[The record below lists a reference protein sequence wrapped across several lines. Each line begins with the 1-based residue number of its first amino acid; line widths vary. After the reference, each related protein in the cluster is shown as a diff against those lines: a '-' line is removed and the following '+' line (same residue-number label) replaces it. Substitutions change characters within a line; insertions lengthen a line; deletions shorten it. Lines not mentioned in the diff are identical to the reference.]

1 MNPDSS
7 RSSRAPSVLVGLLKA
22 GVTDSQGG
30 LEAVAQIELLT
41 EQEVNGLILASAL
54 AGVADPD
61 LALTTLARMLCSTSE
76 QKLNRL
82 IKTITADP
90 IVLGRL
96 LNILGVS
103 TGLADFLVRH
113 PDIDMIAD
121 SQALA
126 EPPQGIKDR
135 LLLCVGAN
143 PRDEIPIAESAEEPV
158 LDRLRIAYFQ
168 ELMAIAVRDLTG
180 IYPMEV
186 IAGWLSDLADAT
198 LSAGLAIG
206 RVGVNEPRTPIAVI
220 AMGKTGGRE
229 LNYISDVDVIF
240 ATDDSDSINDATQIA
255 RGLMRACGAITA
267 EGSIWEVDAALRPEG
282 KQGALVRTVESH
294 IGYYERW
301 ASTWEFQALLKARFV
316 AGDSMVGE
324 RYIHGVQPFI
334 WAAADR
340 DGFVNDVQAMR
351 RRVEEHVDASL
362 ADREIKLGP
371 GGLRD
376 IEFSVQLLQLVHGR
390 SDVLIRSSNTID
402 ALRALAMWGY
412 VGRDEASKLEQSYRF
427 LRTLEH
433 RIQLRHLRRTHT
445 MPTDPDELRVIARS
459 MGLTSDPATT
469 LLEQWGRNRTE
480 VRRIHE
486 KLFYRPL
493 LNAVAGLD
501 ASNARLSSAAAV
513 DRLRALGF
521 LDPVGAMRN
530 IEALSSGVSRRAN
543 IQRTLLPVML
553 SWFAQA
559 PFPDTGLSAFRAV
572 SDQVG
577 ASHWYL
583 RLLRDD
589 SLVAQRL
596 AILLASS
603 KYVTDLVRKAPESI
617 SMLAHNEDLV
627 VPVLGSEIESILK
640 RHENPER
647 AVASLRAIRRRELF
661 RVSSADALRL
671 TDISTVGR
679 SLTEVAE
686 VTIGGALVSVERVDS
701 VDSVDLDSGSGVD
714 SQVRVAVIGMGRFG
728 GNELGFGSDADLMF
742 VFEPVAGADPEV
754 AAKTAFAQVNQM
766 RNLLSAPADE
776 PPMEIDADLRP
787 EGKNGPLVRS
797 LDSFAAYYEKW
808 SSPWEAQALLR
819 ARTVAGDLDLGSR
832 FEQLIAAVRYPQ
844 GGLNPSALLEMRKLK
859 ARMET
864 ERLPRG
870 IDPNRHI
877 KLGRGGLSDVEW
889 TIQLLQLNHGYE
901 FLELQT
907 TQTLQA
913 LTAAEQANLLTKQ
926 DALTLSE
933 AWVLASEV
941 RNAIVLVKGKSSDVL
956 PIDMADLAAVAF
968 LMGYPRSRVGQLEQD
983 YLRATRRA
991 REVTE
996 RIFYGRE

>member
-1 MNPDSS
+1 VTTEPWRGPS
-7 RSSRAPSVLVGLLKA
+7 RVPSVRVGLIKA
-22 GVTDSQGG
+22 GVTDS
-30 LEAVAQIELLT
+30 EAASKAVAEIESVTQLGIT
-41 EQEVNGLILASAL
+41 GLQLSCAL

-61 LALTTLARMLCSTSE
+61 LALVSLARMVTGAPTPNLV
-76 QKLNRL
+76 RL
-82 IKTITADP
+82 TKTVTADP

-96 LNILGVS
+96 LTILGVS
-103 TGLADFLVRH
+103 TRLADFLVRH
-113 PDIDMIAD
+113 PNIEMIAD

-126 EPPQGIKDR
+126 EPPLGIKDR
-135 LLLCVGAN
+135 LLVCVGADL
-143 PRDEIPIAESAEEPV
+143 RERIPIAESAEETV
-158 LDRLRIAYFQ
+158 LDALRVAYFQ
-168 ELMAIAVRDLTG
+168 ELIAIAVRDLTG

-198 LSAGLAIG
+198 LNAGLAIG
-206 RVGVNEPRTPIAVI
+206 RVGVTNPRTPIAVI

-240 ATDDSDSINDATQIA
+240 ATDDADSIIDATQIA
-255 RGLMRACGAITA
+255 RGLMRACGASTA

-294 IGYYERW
+294 VGYYERW

-316 AGDSMVGE
+316 AGDTGVGE
-324 RYIHGVQPFI
+324 GYIHGVQPFI

-351 RRVEEHVDASL
+351 RRVEEHVDAAV

-412 VGRDEASKLEQSYRF
+412 VGRDEASKLEHSYRF

-445 MPTDPDELRVIARS
+445 MPTDPNELRVIARS
-459 MGLTSDPATT
+459 MGITSDPVET
-469 LLEQWGRNRTE
+469 LMEQWGRNRTE

-501 ASNARLSSAAAV
+501 ASHARLGSAAAT

-521 LDPVGAMRN
+521 LDPAGALRN
-530 IEALSSGVSRRAN
+530 IEALTSGVSRRAN

-559 PFPDTGLSAFRAV
+559 PFPDTGLNAFRAV

-577 ASHWYL
+577 SSHWYL
-583 RLLRDD
+583 RLLRDE

-596 AILLASS
+596 AYLLASS

-617 SMLAHNEDLV
+617 AMLAHNEDLV
-627 VPVLGSEIESILK
+627 VPVLGPEIDSILK

-647 AVASLRAIRRRELF
+647 VVSSLRAIRRRELF
-661 RVSSADALRL
+661 RASSADALRL
-671 TDISTVGR
+671 TDISTIGR

-686 VTIGGALVSVERVDS
+686 ATIGGALSSVSVGAGIDS
-701 VDSVDLDSGSGVD
+701 S
-714 SQVRVAVIGMGRFG
+714 VRVAVIGMGRFG
-728 GNELGFGSDADLMF
+728 GSELGFGSDADVMF
-742 VFEPVAGADPEV
+742 VYEPVAGADPEDC
-754 AAKTAFAQVNQM
+754 AKSAFAQVNQM
-766 RNLLSAPADE
+766 RSLLSAPADE
-776 PPMEIDADLRP
+776 PPLEIDADLRP
-787 EGKNGPLVRS
+787 EGKSGPLVRS

-819 ARTVAGDLDLGSR
+819 ARRIAGDADLGSR
-832 FEQLIAAVRYPQ
+832 FEQLIAPVRYPD
-844 GGLNPSALLEMRKLK
+844 GGLSASALLEMRKLK

-889 TIQLLQLNHGYE
+889 TIQLLQLNHGNE
-901 FLELQT
+901 FPELQT

-913 LTAAEQANLLTKQ
+913 IEAAQQATLMTNRDSVILT
-926 DALTLSE
+926 E
-933 AWVLASEV
+933 AWTLASEV

-956 PIDMADLAAVAF
+956 PIDITDLAAIAYM
-968 LMGYPRSRVGQLEQD
+968 MGYSRSRLGQLEQD
-983 YLRATRRA
+983 YLRATRKA
-991 REVTE
+991 RGVTE
-996 RIFYGRE
+996 RIFYGKE

>member
-1 MNPDSS
+1 MVVN
-7 RSSRAPSVLVGLLKA
+7 AP
-22 GVTDSQGG
+22 
-30 LEAVAQIELLT
+30 
-41 EQEVNGLILASAL
+41 
-54 AGVADPD
+54 
-61 LALTTLARMLCSTSE
+61 E
-76 QKLNRL
+76 QKLTRL
-82 IKTITADP
+82 TKTIAADP

-113 PDIDMIAD
+113 PDIEMIAD

-126 EPPQGIKDR
+126 QPPQGIKDR

-143 PRDEIPIAESAEEPV
+143 PQDEIPIAESAEEPV
-158 LDRLRIAYFQ
+158 LDRLRVAYSQ
-168 ELMAIAVRDLTG
+168 ELMAIAVRDLVG

-198 LSAGLAIG
+198 LNAGLAIG
-206 RVGVNEPRTPIAVI
+206 RVGVTEPRTPIAVI

-240 ATDDSDSINDATQIA
+240 ATDDIDSINDATQIA
-255 RGLMRACGAITA
+255 RGLMRACGASTA

-282 KQGALVRTVESH
+282 KQGALVRTVDSH
-294 IGYYERW
+294 VGYYERW

-316 AGDSMVGE
+316 AGDATVGE
-324 RYIHGVQPFI
+324 QYIHGVQPFI

-351 RRVEEHVDASL
+351 RRVEENVDSTV

-390 SDVLIRSSNTID
+390 SDVLIRSNNTID
-402 ALRALAMWGY
+402 ALRALALWGY

-459 MGLTSDPATT
+459 MGITSDPATT
-469 LLEQWGRNRTE
+469 LLEQWGRNRNE

-501 ASNARLSSAAAV
+501 ASHARLSSAAAA

-521 LDPVGAMRN
+521 LDPAGAMRN
-530 IEALSSGVSRRAN
+530 IEALSGGVSRRAN

-559 PFPDTGLSAFRAV
+559 PFPDTGLSAFRAI

-577 ASHWYL
+577 TSHWYL

-603 KYVTDLVRKAPESI
+603 RYVTDLVRKAPESM

-627 VPVLGSEIESILK
+627 VPVLGPEIDSILK

-661 RVSSADALRL
+661 RISSADALRL

-686 VTIGGALVSVERVDS
+686 VTIGGALSSLGMSAGADS
-701 VDSVDLDSGSGVD
+701 L
-714 SQVRVAVIGMGRFG
+714 VRVAVVGMGRFG

-742 VFEPVAGADPEV
+742 VYEPVAGADPEG
-754 AAKTAFAQVNQM
+754 AAKSAFAQVNQM

-797 LDSFAAYYEKW
+797 LESFAAYYEKW

-819 ARTVAGDLDLGSR
+819 ARTVAGDAELGTR
-832 FEQLIAAVRYPQ
+832 FEQLIAPVRYPL
-844 GGLNPSALLEMRKLK
+844 GGLGANALLEMRKLK

-889 TIQLLQLNHGYE
+889 TIQLLQLNHGNE
-901 FLELQT
+901 FPELQT

-913 LTAAEQANLLTKQ
+913 IAAAEQANLLTEQ
-926 DALTLSE
+926 DASILTE
-933 AWVLASEV
+933 AWTLASEV

-956 PIDMADLAAVAF
+956 PIDMTDLAAVAY

-991 REVTE
+991 RGVTE

>member
-1 MNPDSS
+1 V
-7 RSSRAPSVLVGLLKA
+7 RVGLLKA
-22 GVTDSQGG
+22 GVTDSQAA
-30 LEAVAQIELLT
+30 LDAVNEIESLT
-41 EQEVNGLILASAL
+41 GQGIDGLILTNSL

-61 LALTTLARMLCSTSE
+61 LALTSLARMFASASE
-76 QKLNRL
+76 QKLTRL
-82 IKTITADP
+82 MKTIAADP
-90 IVLGRL
+90 LVLGRL

-113 PDIDMIAD
+113 PDIEVIAD
-121 SQALA
+121 SEALA
-126 EPPQGIKDR
+126 QPPQGIKDR
-135 LLLCVGAN
+135 LLLSVGAD
-143 PRDEIPIAESAEEPV
+143 PREEIPIAESADEIV
-158 LDRLRIAYFQ
+158 LDRLRVAYYA

-198 LSAGLAIG
+198 INAGLAIG
-206 RVGVNEPRTPIAVI
+206 RVGVTEPRTPIAVI

-255 RGLMRACGAITA
+255 RGLMRACGASTV

-301 ASTWEFQALLKARFV
+301 ASTWEFQALLKARYV
-316 AGDSMVGE
+316 AGDATVGE
-324 RYIHGVQPFI
+324 QYIHGVQPFI

-340 DGFVNDVQAMR
+340 DGFVDDVQAMR
-351 RRVEEHVDASL
+351 RRVEEHVDATV

-445 MPTDPDELRVIARS
+445 MPTNPEELRVIARS
-459 MGLTSDPATT
+459 MGITSDPATT

-501 ASNARLSSAAAV
+501 ASQARLSSAAAA

-521 LDPVGAMRN
+521 LDPSGAMRN

-577 ASHWYL
+577 TSHWYL

-589 SLVAQRL
+589 SLVAERL

-603 KYVTDLVRKAPESI
+603 KYVTDLVRKVPESI

-627 VPVLGSEIESILK
+627 VPVLGPEIDSVLK
-640 RHENPER
+640 RHEDPER

-661 RVSSADALRL
+661 RISSADALRL
-671 TDISTVGR
+671 TDVSTVGR

-686 VTIGGALVSVERVDS
+686 ETIGGALSSVGTS
-701 VDSVDLDSGSGVD
+701 AGVE
-714 SQVRVAVIGMGRFG
+714 SRVRVAVVGMGRFG

-742 VFEPVAGADPEV
+742 VYEPVTGADPEG
-754 AAKTAFAQVNQM
+754 AAKSAFAQVNQM

-797 LDSFAAYYEKW
+797 LESFAAYYDKW

-819 ARTVAGDLDLGSR
+819 ARTVAGDAELGTR
-832 FEQLIAAVRYPQ
+832 FEQLIAPVRYPV
-844 GGLNPSALLEMRKLK
+844 GGLSANALLEMRKLK

-889 TIQLLQLNHGYE
+889 TVQLLQLNHADE
-901 FLELQT
+901 FPELQT

-913 LTAAEQANLLTKQ
+913 IFAAEQVGVLTNR
-926 DALTLSE
+926 DSVILAE
-933 AWVLASEV
+933 AWTLASEV

-956 PIDMADLAAVAF
+956 PIDITDLAAIAY
-968 LMGYPRSRVGQLEQD
+968 LMGYSRSRVGQLEQD

-991 REVTE
+991 RGVTE
-996 RIFYGRE
+996 RVFYGRE

>member
-1 MNPDSS
+1 VTADPSHT
-7 RSSRAPSVLVGLLKA
+7 SSRAPSVRVGLLKA
-22 GVTDSQGG
+22 GITDTEAA
-30 LEAVAQIELLT
+30 LIAVAEIESLT
-41 EQEVNGLILASAL
+41 QQGITGVELSVAL

-61 LALTTLARMLCSTSE
+61 LALSSLSRMVACAPKSNVSRLTSTLA
-76 QKLNRL
+76 
-82 IKTITADP
+82 ADP
-90 IVLGRL
+90 VVLGRL
-96 LNILGVS
+96 LAILGVS
-103 TGLADFLVRH
+103 TRLADFLVRH
-113 PDIDMIAD
+113 PDIGMIAD

-126 EPPQGIKDR
+126 EPPHGMKDR
-135 LLLCVGAN
+135 LLFCVGAD
-143 PRDEIPIAESAEEPV
+143 RDDPVPIAESAEESV
-158 LDRLRIAYFQ
+158 LDTLRIAYFR
-168 ELMAIAVRDLTG
+168 ELIAIAARDLTG

-198 LSAGLAIG
+198 LNAGLAIG
-206 RVGVNEPRTPIAVI
+206 RFGVAQPRTPVAVI

-240 ATDDSDSINDATQIA
+240 ATDESDSINDATQIA

-294 IGYYERW
+294 VGYYERW

-316 AGDSMVGE
+316 AGDTRVGE
-324 RYIHGVQPFI
+324 EYIHGVQPFI

-340 DGFVNDVQAMR
+340 DGFVSDVQAMR
-351 RRVEEHVDASL
+351 RRVEENVDPSV

-402 ALRALAMWGY
+402 ALRTLGMWGY
-412 VGRDEASKLEQSYRF
+412 VGRNEAAKLEQSYRF

-445 MPTDPDELRVIARS
+445 MPTDHDELRVIARS
-459 MGLTSDPATT
+459 MGITSDPATT
-469 LLEQWGRNRTE
+469 LIDQWTRNRTE

-501 ASNARLSSAAAV
+501 ATQARLGSAAAT

-521 LDPVGAMRN
+521 LDAAGALRN

-577 ASHWYL
+577 SSHWYL
-583 RLLRDD
+583 RLLRDE

-596 AILLASS
+596 AYLLASS

-627 VPVLGSEIESILK
+627 SPLLAPEIDSVVK
-640 RHENPER
+640 RHQDAER
-647 AVASLRAIRRRELF
+647 AVSSLRAIRRRELF
-661 RVSSADALRL
+661 RASSANALRL
-671 TDISTVGR
+671 TDIRTVGQ
-679 SLTEVAE
+679 SLTDVAE
-686 VTIGGALVSVERVDS
+686 ATIGGALTSVTRNDS
-701 VDSVDLDSGSGVD
+701 D
-714 SQVRVAVIGMGRFG
+714 VRVAVIGMGRFG
-728 GNELGFGSDADLMF
+728 GCELGFGSDADLMF
-742 VFEPVAGADPEV
+742 VYESVAGADPEG
-754 AAKTAFAQVNQM
+754 AAKSAFARVNQM

-776 PPMEIDADLRP
+776 PPLEIDADLRP
-787 EGKNGPLVRS
+787 EGKSGPLLRS
-797 LDSFAAYYEKW
+797 LESFAAYYEKW

-819 ARTVAGDLDLGSR
+819 ARTVAGDADLGGR
-832 FEQLIAAVRYPQ
+832 FEQLIAPVRYPI
-844 GGLNPSALLEMRKLK
+844 GGLSPGALLEMRKLK

-889 TIQLLQLNHGYE
+889 TIQLVQLRHGHE
-901 FLELQT
+901 FPALQT

-913 LTAAEQANLLTKQ
+913 LVAAEQAGLMTSRDSVIL
-926 DALTLSE
+926 AE
-933 AWVLASEV
+933 AWTLASEV

-956 PIDMADLAAVAF
+956 PVDIRDLAAIGY
-968 LMGYPRSRVGQLEQD
+968 LMGYQRSRVGQLEED

-991 REVTE
+991 RGVTE
-996 RIFYGRE
+996 RIFYGNVQ

>member
-1 MNPDSS
+1 V
-7 RSSRAPSVLVGLLKA
+7 RVGLLKA
-22 GVTDSQGG
+22 GVTDSQAA
-30 LEAVAQIELLT
+30 LDAVAEIELLT
-41 EQEVNGLILASAL
+41 GQEITGSLLSHAL

-61 LALTTLARMLCSTSE
+61 LSLSSLARMIVNAPE
-76 QKLNRL
+76 QNLTRL
-82 IKTITADP
+82 TKTITADP
-90 IVLGRL
+90 VVLGRL

-113 PDIDMIAD
+113 PDIEMIAD

-135 LLLCVGAN
+135 LLLCVGAH
-143 PRDEIPIAESAEEPV
+143 PADEIPIAESAEESV
-158 LDRLRIAYFQ
+158 LDRLRVAYFQ

-198 LSAGLAIG
+198 LNAGLAIG
-206 RVGVNEPRTPIAVI
+206 RVGVTEPRTPIAVI

-255 RGLMRACGAITA
+255 RGLMRACGASTA

-294 IGYYERW
+294 VGYYERW

-316 AGDSMVGE
+316 AGDSTVGDQ
-324 RYIHGVQPFI
+324 YIHGVQPFI

-351 RRVEEHVDASL
+351 RRVEEHVDASV

-445 MPTDPDELRVIARS
+445 MPTDPNELRVIARS
-459 MGLTSDPATT
+459 MGITSDPAST

-501 ASNARLSSAAAV
+501 ASNARLSSAAAAE
-513 DRLRALGF
+513 RLRALGF

-577 ASHWYL
+577 TSHWYL

-603 KYVTDLVRKAPESI
+603 KYVTDLVRKAPESM

-627 VPVLGSEIESILK
+627 VPVLGPEIDSILK
-640 RHENPER
+640 RYEDPER
-647 AVASLRAIRRRELF
+647 AVSSLRAIRRRELF
-661 RVSSADALRL
+661 RISSADALRL

-686 VTIGGALVSVERVDS
+686 VTIGGALSSVVIGITEGTDS
-701 VDSVDLDSGSGVD
+701 P
-714 SQVRVAVIGMGRFG
+714 VRVAVIGMGRFG

-742 VFEPVAGADPEV
+742 VYEPVAGADPEG
-754 AAKTAFAQVNQM
+754 AAKSAFAQVNQM

-819 ARTVAGDLDLGSR
+819 ARTVAGDAELGSR
-832 FEQLIAAVRYPQ
+832 FEQLIAAVRYPA
-844 GGLNPSALLEMRKLK
+844 GGLSASALLEMRKLK

-889 TIQLLQLNHGYE
+889 TIQLLQLNHGNE
-901 FLELQT
+901 FPELQT

-913 LTAAEQANLLTKQ
+913 IAAAEQAGVMTNG
-926 DALTLSE
+926 DAFILAE
-933 AWVLASEV
+933 AWTLASEV

-956 PIDMADLAAVAF
+956 PIDMTDLAAIAY
-968 LMGYPRSRVGQLEQD
+968 LMGYARSRVGQLEQD

-991 REVTE
+991 RGVTE
-996 RIFYGRE
+996 RVFYGGE

>member
-1 MNPDSS
+1 VSADSS
-7 RSSRAPSVLVGLLKA
+7 HSSRAPSVRVGLLKA
-22 GVTDSQGG
+22 GVTDSQAA
-30 LEAVAQIELLT
+30 LDAVNEIESLTGQGITSLL
-41 EQEVNGLILASAL
+41 ISDSL

-61 LALTTLARMLCSTSE
+61 LALTSLARMITSASE
-76 QKLNRL
+76 QKLTRL
-82 IKTITADP
+82 TKTIAADP

-113 PDIDMIAD
+113 PDIEVIAD
-121 SQALA
+121 SEALA
-126 EPPQGIKDR
+126 QPPQGMKDR
-135 LLLCVGAN
+135 LLLSVGAD
-143 PRDEIPIAESAEEPV
+143 PREEIPIAESADETV
-158 LDRLRIAYFQ
+158 LDRLRVAYYA
-168 ELMAIAVRDLTG
+168 ELMAIAVRDLTE

-198 LSAGLAIG
+198 LNAGLAIG
-206 RVGVNEPRTPIAVI
+206 RVGVAAPRTPIAVI

-240 ATDDSDSINDATQIA
+240 ATDHSDSINDATQIA
-255 RGLMRACGAITA
+255 RGLMRACGASTA

-316 AGDSMVGE
+316 AGDQMVGE
-324 RYIHGVQPFI
+324 QYIHGVQPFI

-340 DGFVNDVQAMR
+340 EGFVNDVQAMR
-351 RRVEEHVDASL
+351 RRVEEHVDAAV

-412 VGRDEASKLEQSYRF
+412 VGRDEATKLEQSYRF

-459 MGLTSDPATT
+459 MGITSDPATT

-501 ASNARLSSAAAV
+501 ASQARLSSAAAAE
-513 DRLRALGF
+513 RLRALGF

-577 ASHWYL
+577 TSHWYL

-589 SLVAQRL
+589 SLVAERL

-603 KYVTDLVRKAPESI
+603 KYVTDLLRKAPESM
-617 SMLAHNEDLV
+617 SMLANNEDLV
-627 VPVLGSEIESILK
+627 VPILGPEIDSILK
-640 RHENPER
+640 RHEDPER
-647 AVASLRAIRRRELF
+647 AVALLRAMRRRELF
-661 RVSSADALRL
+661 RISSSDALRL

-686 VTIGGALVSVERVDS
+686 VTIGGALSSVGAEA
-701 VDSVDLDSGSGVD
+701 GVD
-714 SQVRVAVIGMGRFG
+714 SHARVAAVGMGRFG

-742 VFEPVAGADPEV
+742 VYEPVDGADPEV
-754 AAKTAFAQVNQM
+754 AAKSAFAQVNQM
-766 RNLLSAPADE
+766 RNLLSEPADE
-776 PPMEIDADLRP
+776 PPMEIDTDLRP

-819 ARTVAGDLDLGSR
+819 ARIVAGDAELGSR
-832 FEQLIAAVRYPQ
+832 FEQLIAPVRYPV
-844 GGLNPSALLEMRKLK
+844 GGLSASALLEMRKLK

-889 TIQLLQLNHGYE
+889 TIQLLQLNHGNE
-901 FLELQT
+901 FPELQT
-907 TQTLQA
+907 TETLPA
-913 LTAAEQANLLTKQ
+913 IAAAEKIGVLTNR
-926 DALTLSE
+926 DSVILAE
-933 AWVLASEV
+933 AWTLASEV

-956 PIDMADLAAVAF
+956 PIDITDLAAIAY
-968 LMGYPRSRVGQLEQD
+968 LMGYSRTRVGQLEQD

-991 REVTE
+991 RGVTE
-996 RIFYGRE
+996 RVFYGKA

>member
-1 MNPDSS
+1 MSADSS
-7 RSSRAPSVLVGLLKA
+7 HGSRAPSVRLGLLRA
-22 GVTDSQGG
+22 GVTDSQAA
-30 LEAVAQIELLT
+30 LDAVNEIESLTGQGISSLL
-41 EQEVNGLILASAL
+41 ISHSL

-61 LALTTLARMLCSTSE
+61 LALTSLARMIASASE
-76 QKLNRL
+76 QKLTRL
-82 IKTITADP
+82 TKTIAADP
-90 IVLGRL
+90 IILGRL

-113 PDIDMIAD
+113 PDIEVIAD
-121 SQALA
+121 SEALA
-126 EPPQGIKDR
+126 QPPQGIKNR
-135 LLLCVGAN
+135 LLLSVGAD
-143 PRDEIPIAESAEEPV
+143 PLEEIPIAESSEEPI
-158 LDRLRIAYFQ
+158 LDRLRVAYFS

-198 LSAGLAIG
+198 LNAGLAIG
-206 RVGVNEPRTPIAVI
+206 RVGVTEPCTPIAVI

-240 ATDDSDSINDATQIA
+240 ATDHSDSINDATQIA
-255 RGLMRACGAITA
+255 RGLMRACGASTA

-294 IGYYERW
+294 VGYYERW
-301 ASTWEFQALLKARFV
+301 ASTWEFQALLKSRFA
-316 AGDSMVGE
+316 AGDPIVGE
-324 RYIHGVQPFI
+324 QYIYGVQPFI

-340 DGFVNDVQAMR
+340 EGFVSDVQTMR
-351 RRVEEHVDASL
+351 RRVEEHVDAEV

-412 VGRDEASKLEQSYRF
+412 VGRDEATKLEQSYRF

-433 RIQLRHLRRTHT
+433 RIQLRHMRRTHT

-459 MGLTSDPATT
+459 MGITSDPATT

-501 ASNARLSSAAAV
+501 ASQARLSSAAAA

-577 ASHWYL
+577 TSHWYL

-603 KYVTDLVRKAPESI
+603 KYVTDLIRKAPESM
-617 SMLAHNEDLV
+617 SMLAQNEDLV
-627 VPVLGSEIESILK
+627 VPVLGPEIDSILK
-640 RHENPER
+640 RHEDPER
-647 AVASLRAIRRRELF
+647 AVALLRAIRRRELF
-661 RVSSADALRL
+661 RISSADALRL

-686 VTIGGALVSVERVDS
+686 VTIGGALSSV
-701 VDSVDLDSGSGVD
+701 GAHAGVD
-714 SQVRVAVIGMGRFG
+714 SHACVAVVGMGRFG

-742 VFEPVAGADPEV
+742 VYEPVAGEDPEG
-754 AAKTAFAQVNQM
+754 AAKSAFAQVNQM

-787 EGKNGPLVRS
+787 EGKNGPLIRS
-797 LDSFAAYYEKW
+797 LESFAAYYEKW

-819 ARTVAGDLDLGSR
+819 ARIVAGDAELGAR
-832 FEQLIAAVRYPQ
+832 FEQLIAPVRYPI
-844 GGLNPSALLEMRKLK
+844 GGLSASALLEMRKLK

-889 TIQLLQLNHGYE
+889 TIQLLQLNHGNE
-901 FLELQT
+901 FPELQT
-907 TQTLQA
+907 TETLQA
-913 LTAAEQANLLTKQ
+913 IVAAEQAGVLTNR
-926 DALTLSE
+926 DSVILAE
-933 AWVLASEV
+933 AWTLASEV

-956 PIDMADLAAVAF
+956 PIDITDLAAIAY
-968 LMGYPRSRVGQLEQD
+968 LMGYSRSRVGQLEQD

-991 REVTE
+991 RGVTE
-996 RIFYGRE
+996 RVFYGKA

>member
-1 MNPDSS
+1 M
-7 RSSRAPSVLVGLLKA
+7 RVGLLKA
-22 GVTDSQGG
+22 GITDSEAA
-30 LEAVAQIELLT
+30 LVAVAEIESLT
-41 EQEVNGLILASAL
+41 HQGITGVELSRAL

-61 LALTTLARMLCSTSE
+61 LALASLARMVASAP
-76 QKLNRL
+76 KPNVVRL
-82 IKTITADP
+82 TRTVTADP

-96 LNILGVS
+96 LTILGVS
-103 TGLADFLVRH
+103 TRLADFLVRH
-113 PDIDMIAD
+113 PDIEMIAD

-126 EPPQGIKDR
+126 ESPQGMKDR
-135 LLLCVGAN
+135 LLLCVGAD
-143 PRDEIPIAESAEEPV
+143 PQDPIPIAESAEESV
-158 LDRLRIAYFQ
+158 LDTLRVAYFQ
-168 ELMAIAVRDLTG
+168 ELIAIAVRDLTG

-198 LSAGLAIG
+198 LNAALAIG
-206 RVGVNEPRTPIAVI
+206 RVGVSNPRTPIAVI

-240 ATDDSDSINDATQIA
+240 TTDHSDSISEATQIA
-255 RGLMRACGAITA
+255 RGLMRACGASTA

-301 ASTWEFQALLKARFV
+301 ASTWEFQALLKARYV
-316 AGDSMVGE
+316 AGDASVGVE
-324 RYIHGVQPFI
+324 YIHGVQPFI

-340 DGFVNDVQAMR
+340 AGFVSDVQTMR
-351 RRVEEHVDASL
+351 RRVEENVDAAV

-412 VGRDEASKLEQSYRF
+412 VGRHEASKLEHSYRF

-459 MGLTSDPATT
+459 MGITSDPATT
-469 LLEQWGRNRTE
+469 LIEHWGRNRTE

-501 ASNARLSSAAAV
+501 ASHARLGSAAAT

-521 LDPVGAMRN
+521 LDPAGALRN
-530 IEALSSGVSRRAN
+530 IEALTSGVSRRAN

-577 ASHWYL
+577 SSHWYL
-583 RLLRDD
+583 RLLRDE

-596 AILLASS
+596 ACLLASS

-627 VPVLGSEIESILK
+627 VPVLGSEIDSVLK
-640 RHENPER
+640 RHEVPER
-647 AVASLRAIRRRELF
+647 AVSSLRAIRRRELF
-661 RVSSADALRL
+661 RTSSADALRL
-671 TDISTVGR
+671 TDISTVGQ

-686 VTIGGALVSVERVDS
+686 ATIGGALASVGFGERAGGRDPR
-701 VDSVDLDSGSGVD
+701 
-714 SQVRVAVIGMGRFG
+714 VRVAVIGMGRFG
-728 GNELGFGSDADLMF
+728 GCELGFGSDADLMF
-742 VFEPVAGADPEV
+742 VYEPVAGANPEG
-754 AAKTAFAQVNQM
+754 AAKSAFAQVNQM

-776 PPMEIDADLRP
+776 PPLELDAGLRP

-797 LDSFAAYYEKW
+797 LESFAAYYEKW

-819 ARTVAGDLDLGSR
+819 ARSVAGDVDLGRR
-832 FEQLIAAVRYPQ
+832 FEQLIAPVRYPI
-844 GGLNPSALLEMRKLK
+844 GGLSASALLEMRKLK

-870 IDPNRHI
+870 IDPHRHI

-889 TIQLLQLNHGYE
+889 TIQLLQLRHGYE
-901 FLELQT
+901 YPELQT

-913 LTAAEQANLLTKQ
+913 LAAAQQAELMTNRDSVIL
-926 DALTLSE
+926 AE
-933 AWVLASEV
+933 AWTLASEV

-956 PIDMADLAAVAF
+956 PIDITDLAAIAY
-968 LMGYPRSRVGQLEQD
+968 LMGYSRSRVGQLEQD

-991 REVTE
+991 RGVTE
-996 RIFYGRE
+996 RIFYGNV

>member
-1 MNPDSS
+1 M
-7 RSSRAPSVLVGLLKA
+7 RVGLLKA
-22 GVTDSQGG
+22 GVTDSQAA
-30 LEAVAQIELLT
+30 LDAVAEIELLT
-41 EQEVNGLILASAL
+41 GQEITGSLLSDAL
-54 AGVADPD
+54 VGVADPD
-61 LALTTLARMLCSTSE
+61 LALSSLARMIGNAPE
-76 QKLNRL
+76 QKLARL
-82 IKTITADP
+82 TKTITADP

-96 LNILGVS
+96 VNILGVS

-113 PDIDMIAD
+113 PDIEMIAD

-143 PRDEIPIAESAEEPV
+143 PLDQIPIANSAEEPV
-158 LDRLRIAYFQ
+158 LDRLRVAYFA

-198 LSAGLAIG
+198 LNAGLAIG
-206 RVGVNEPRTPIAVI
+206 RVGVTEPRTPIAVI

-255 RGLMRACGAITA
+255 RGLMRACGASTA

-294 IGYYERW
+294 VGYYERW

-316 AGDSMVGE
+316 AGDSTVGE
-324 RYIHGVQPFI
+324 QYIHGVQPFI

-351 RRVEEHVDASL
+351 RRVEEHVDANV

-459 MGLTSDPATT
+459 MGITSDPAAT

-501 ASNARLSSAAAV
+501 ASDARLSSAAAV

-559 PFPDTGLSAFRAV
+559 PFPDTGLSAFRAI

-577 ASHWYL
+577 TSHWYL

-603 KYVTDLVRKAPESI
+603 KYVTDLLRKAPESM

-627 VPVLGSEIESILK
+627 VPVLGPEIESILK
-640 RHENPER
+640 RYEDPER
-647 AVASLRAIRRRELF
+647 AVSSLRAIRRRELF
-661 RVSSADALRL
+661 RISSADALRL
-671 TDISTVGR
+671 TDISTVGH

-686 VTIGGALVSVERVDS
+686 VTIGGALASVGIGMNEGL
-701 VDSVDLDSGSGVD
+701 DLP
-714 SQVRVAVIGMGRFG
+714 VRVAVIGMGRFG

-742 VFEPVAGADPEV
+742 VYEPVAGGDPEG
-754 AAKTAFAQVNQM
+754 AAKSAFAQVNQM

-819 ARTVAGDLDLGSR
+819 ARTVAGDSELGSR
-832 FEQLIAAVRYPQ
+832 FEQLIAPVRYPT
-844 GGLNPSALLEMRKLK
+844 GGLSASALLEMRKLK

-870 IDPNRHI
+870 SDPNRHI

-889 TIQLLQLNHGYE
+889 TIQLLQLNHGNE
-901 FLELQT
+901 FPELQT

-913 LTAAEQANLLTKQ
+913 IAAAEQAGVMTSE
-926 DALTLSE
+926 DALILTE
-933 AWVLASEV
+933 AWTLASEV

-956 PIDMADLAAVAF
+956 PIDMTDLAAIAY
-968 LMGYPRSRVGQLEQD
+968 LMGYARSRVGQLEQD

-991 REVTE
+991 RGVTE
-996 RIFYGRE
+996 RVFYGNV

>member
-1 MNPDSS
+1 M
-7 RSSRAPSVLVGLLKA
+7 RVGLLKA
-22 GVTDSQGG
+22 GVTDSQAA
-30 LEAVAQIELLT
+30 LDAVAEIESLT
-41 EQEVNGLILASAL
+41 EQVVTGPLLSNAL

-61 LALTTLARMLCSTSE
+61 LALSSLARMIGGAPE
-76 QKLNRL
+76 QKLTRL
-82 IKTITADP
+82 TKTITADP

-96 LNILGVS
+96 LNILGLS

-113 PDIDMIAD
+113 PDIEMIAD
-121 SQALA
+121 TQALA

-135 LLLCVGAN
+135 LLACVGAN
-143 PRDEIPIAESAEEPV
+143 PRDEIPIAESADEPV
-158 LDRLRIAYFQ
+158 LDRLRVAYYQ

-198 LSAGLAIG
+198 LNAGLAIG
-206 RVGVNEPRTPIAVI
+206 RVGVADPRTPIAVI

-240 ATDDSDSINDATQIA
+240 ATDDSDSVNDATQIA
-255 RGLMRACGAITA
+255 RGLMRACGASTA

-294 IGYYERW
+294 VGYYERW

-316 AGDSMVGE
+316 TGDSTVGE
-324 RYIHGVQPFI
+324 QYIDGVQPFI

-340 DGFVNDVQAMR
+340 DGFVHDVQAMR
-351 RRVEEHVDASL
+351 RRVEEHVDSAV

-459 MGLTSDPATT
+459 MGITSDPATT

-501 ASNARLSSAAAV
+501 ASQARLSSAAAA

-521 LDPVGAMRN
+521 LDPAGAMRN

-559 PFPDTGLSAFRAV
+559 PFPDTGLSAFRAI

-577 ASHWYL
+577 TSHWYL

-603 KYVTDLVRKAPESI
+603 KYVTDLVRKAPESMSI
-617 SMLAHNEDLV
+617 LAHNEDLV
-627 VPVLGSEIESILK
+627 VPVLGPEIDSILK

-647 AVASLRAIRRRELF
+647 AVSSLRAIRRRELF
-661 RVSSADALRL
+661 RISSADALRL

-686 VTIGGALVSVERVDS
+686 VTIGGALTSVSIGMGEGSDS
-701 VDSVDLDSGSGVD
+701 P
-714 SQVRVAVIGMGRFG
+714 VRVAVIGMGRFG

-742 VFEPVAGADPEV
+742 VYEPVAGADLQG
-754 AAKTAFAQVNQM
+754 AAKSAFAQVNQM

-797 LDSFAAYYEKW
+797 LDSFASYYEKW

-819 ARTVAGDLDLGSR
+819 ARTVAGDAELGSR
-832 FEQLIAAVRYPQ
+832 FEQLITAVRYPV
-844 GGLNPSALLEMRKLK
+844 GGLSASALLEMRKLK

-889 TIQLLQLNHGYE
+889 TIQLLQLNHGNE
-901 FLELQT
+901 FPELQT
-907 TQTLQA
+907 TETLQA
-913 LTAAEQANLLTKQ
+913 IAAAEDAGVMTKG
-926 DALTLSE
+926 DASILIE
-933 AWVLASEV
+933 AWKLASEV

-956 PIDMADLAAVAF
+956 PIDMTDLAAIAY
-968 LMGYPRSRVGQLEQD
+968 LMGYQRSRVGQLEQD

-991 REVTE
+991 RRVTE
-996 RIFYGRE
+996 RVFYGKE

>member
-1 MNPDSS
+1 M
-7 RSSRAPSVLVGLLKA
+7 RVGLLKA
-22 GVTDSQGG
+22 GVTDSQAA
-30 LEAVAQIELLT
+30 LDAVNEIEILTGQGITGSLLS
-41 EQEVNGLILASAL
+41 NSL

-61 LALTTLARMLCSTSE
+61 LALTSFARMIASASE
-76 QKLNRL
+76 QKLTRL
-82 IKTITADP
+82 TKTIAADP

-113 PDIDMIAD
+113 PDIEMIAD
-121 SQALA
+121 SEALA
-126 EPPQGIKDR
+126 QPPQGIKDR
-135 LLLCVGAN
+135 LLLCVGAD
-143 PRDEIPIAESAEEPV
+143 PGAEIPIAESADEPV
-158 LDRLRIAYFQ
+158 LDRLRVAYYA

-198 LSAGLAIG
+198 LNAGLAIG
-206 RVGVNEPRTPIAVI
+206 RVGVNAPRTPIAVI

-240 ATDDSDSINDATQIA
+240 ATDDSGSISDATQIA
-255 RGLMRACGAITA
+255 RGLMRACGASTA

-316 AGDSMVGE
+316 AGDATVGE
-324 RYIHGVQPFI
+324 QYIHGVQPFI

-351 RRVEEHVDASL
+351 RRVEEHVDSAV

-459 MGLTSDPATT
+459 MGITSDPATT

-501 ASNARLSSAAAV
+501 ASQARLSSAAAA

-577 ASHWYL
+577 TSHWYL

-603 KYVTDLVRKAPESI
+603 KYVTDLVRKAPESM

-627 VPVLGSEIESILK
+627 VPILGPEIDAILK

-647 AVASLRAIRRRELF
+647 AVSSLRAIRRRELF
-661 RVSSADALRL
+661 RISSADALRL

-686 VTIGGALVSVERVDS
+686 VTIGGALLSVGTS
-701 VDSVDLDSGSGVD
+701 AGVD
-714 SQVRVAVIGMGRFG
+714 SHVRVSVVGMGRFG

-742 VFEPVAGADPEV
+742 VYEPVAGADPEV
-754 AAKTAFAQVNQM
+754 SAKSAFAQVNQM

-776 PPMEIDADLRP
+776 PPVEIDTDLRP

-819 ARTVAGDLDLGSR
+819 ARTVAGDTELGAR
-832 FEQLIAAVRYPQ
+832 FEQLIAPVRYPI
-844 GGLNPSALLEMRKLK
+844 GGLSASALLEMRKLK

-889 TIQLLQLNHGYE
+889 TIQLLQLNHGNE
-901 FLELQT
+901 FPELQT

-913 LTAAEQANLLTKQ
+913 IVAAEQAGVMTNRDSTILT
-926 DALTLSE
+926 E
-933 AWVLASEV
+933 AWILASEV
-941 RNAIVLVKGKSSDVL
+941 RNAIVLVKGKPSDVL
-956 PIDMADLAAVAF
+956 PIDITDLAAIAY
-968 LMGYPRSRVGQLEQD
+968 LMGYSRSRVGQLEQD

-991 REVTE
+991 RAVTE
-996 RIFYGRE
+996 RIFYGGE

>member
-1 MNPDSS
+1 MSADSS
-7 RSSRAPSVLVGLLKA
+7 HGSRAPSVRVGLLKA
-22 GVTDSQGG
+22 GVIDSQSA
-30 LEAVAQIELLT
+30 LDAVNEIESLTGQGISSLL
-41 EQEVNGLILASAL
+41 ISDSL

-61 LALTTLARMLCSTSE
+61 LALSSLARMISSASE
-76 QKLNRL
+76 QQLTRL
-82 IKTITADP
+82 TKTITADP

-113 PDIDMIAD
+113 PDIEMIAD
-121 SQALA
+121 GEALA
-126 EPPQGIKDR
+126 QPPQGIKNR
-135 LLLCVGAN
+135 LLLCVGAD
-143 PRDEIPIAESAEEPV
+143 PREEIPIADSADESI
-158 LDRLRIAYFQ
+158 LDRLRVAYFA
-168 ELMAIAVRDLTG
+168 ELIGITVRDLTG

-198 LSAGLAIG
+198 LNAGLAIG
-206 RVGVNEPRTPIAVI
+206 RVGVTAPRTPIAVI

-240 ATDDSDSINDATQIA
+240 ATDHSESVNDATQIA
-255 RGLMRACGAITA
+255 RGLMRACGASTA

-316 AGDSMVGE
+316 AGDPIVGE
-324 RYIHGVQPFI
+324 QYIHGVQPFI

-340 DGFVNDVQAMR
+340 EGFVNDVQAMR
-351 RRVEEHVDASL
+351 RRVEEHVDVAV

-371 GGLRD
+371 GGLLD

-433 RIQLRHLRRTHT
+433 RIQLRNLRRTHT

-459 MGLTSDPATT
+459 MGITSDPATT

-493 LNAVAGLD
+493 LNAIAGLD
-501 ASNARLSSAAAV
+501 ASQARLSSAAAA

-577 ASHWYL
+577 TSHWYL

-603 KYVTDLVRKAPESI
+603 KYVTDLIRKAPESM

-627 VPVLGSEIESILK
+627 VPVLGPEIDSILK
-640 RHENPER
+640 RHEDPER
-647 AVASLRAIRRRELF
+647 AVASLRSIRRRELF
-661 RVSSADALRL
+661 RISSADALRL

-686 VTIGGALVSVERVDS
+686 VTIGGALASVGASAS
-701 VDSVDLDSGSGVD
+701 VDSH
-714 SQVRVAVIGMGRFG
+714 VRVAVIAMGRFG

-742 VFEPVAGADPEV
+742 VYEAVAGEDSES
-754 AAKTAFAQVNQM
+754 AAKSAFAQVNQM

-776 PPMEIDADLRP
+776 PPMEIDTDLRP

-797 LDSFAAYYEKW
+797 LDSFASYYEKW

-819 ARTVAGDLDLGSR
+819 ARAVAGDTELGSR
-832 FEQLIAAVRYPQ
+832 FEQLIAPVRYPI
-844 GGLNPSALLEMRKLK
+844 GGLSASALLEMRKLK

-889 TIQLLQLNHGYE
+889 TIQLLQLNHGNE
-901 FLELQT
+901 FPELQT
-907 TQTLQA
+907 TQTLKA
-913 LTAAEQANLLTKQ
+913 IVAAEQAGVLANR
-926 DALTLSE
+926 DSVILSE
-933 AWVLASEV
+933 AWALASEV
-941 RNAIVLVKGKSSDVL
+941 RNAIVLVKGKPSDVL
-956 PIDMADLAAVAF
+956 PIDITDLAAIAY
-968 LMGYPRSRVGQLEQD
+968 LMGYSRSRVGQLEQD

-991 REVTE
+991 RGVTE
-996 RIFYGRE
+996 RVFYGKA

>member
-1 MNPDSS
+1 MTADPSQGS
-7 RSSRAPSVLVGLLKA
+7 TRAPSVRVGLLKA
-22 GVTDSQGG
+22 GITDSDAALTVVAEIESLSHQGITG
-30 LEAVAQIELLT
+30 VQLL
-41 EQEVNGLILASAL
+41 SAL

-61 LALTTLARMLCSTSE
+61 LALASLARMITTAPAP
-76 QKLNRL
+76 KLARL
-82 IKTITADP
+82 IKTVSADP

-96 LNILGVS
+96 LTILGVS
-103 TGLADFLVRH
+103 TRLADFLVLH
-113 PDIDMIAD
+113 PEIEMIAD

-126 EPPQGIKDR
+126 EAPQGIQAR
-135 LLLCVGAN
+135 LLVCVGAD
-143 PRDEIPIAESAEEPV
+143 PQDPIPIAESSEESV
-158 LDRLRIAYFQ
+158 LDALRVSYFQ
-168 ELMAIAVRDLTG
+168 ELIAITIRDLTG

-198 LSAGLAIG
+198 LKAALAIG
-206 RVGVNEPRTPIAVI
+206 RVGVANPRTPIAVI

-255 RGLMRACGAITA
+255 RGLMRACGASTA

-294 IGYYERW
+294 VGYYERW

-316 AGDSMVGE
+316 AGDASVGE
-324 RYIHGVQPFI
+324 EYIHGVQPFI
-334 WAAADR
+334 WGAADR
-340 DGFVNDVQAMR
+340 DGFVSDVQAMR
-351 RRVEEHVDASL
+351 RRVEEHVDAAL

-412 VGRDEASKLEQSYRF
+412 VGRDEASKLEHSYRF

-445 MPTDPDELRVIARS
+445 MPQDPEELRVIARS
-459 MGLTSDPATT
+459 MGITSDPGAT
-469 LLEQWGRNRTE
+469 LIEQWGRNRAE

-501 ASNARLSSAAAV
+501 ASQARLGSAAAA

-521 LDPVGAMRN
+521 LDPAGALRN

-577 ASHWYL
+577 SSHWYL
-583 RLLRDD
+583 RLLRDE

-596 AILLASS
+596 AYLLASS
-603 KYVTDLVRKAPESI
+603 KYVTDLIRKAPESI

-627 VPVLGSEIESILK
+627 VPVLGPEFDSILK
-640 RHENPER
+640 RHEDPER
-647 AVASLRAIRRRELF
+647 AISSLRAVRRRELF
-661 RVSSADALRL
+661 RTSSADALRL
-671 TDISTVGR
+671 TDISTVGKA
-679 SLTEVAE
+679 LTEVTEA
-686 VTIGGALVSVERVDS
+686 VIGGALVSVSQGDS
-701 VDSVDLDSGSGVD
+701 S
-714 SQVRVAVIGMGRFG
+714 VRVSVIGMGRFG
-728 GNELGFGSDADLMF
+728 GCELGFGSDADLMF
-742 VFEPVAGADPEV
+742 VYEPVPGADPEV
-754 AAKTAFAQVNQM
+754 AAKAAFAQVNQM

-776 PPMEIDADLRP
+776 PPLEIDADLRP

-797 LDSFAAYYEKW
+797 LDSFATYYEKW

-819 ARTVAGDLDLGSR
+819 ARSVAGDSDLGTR
-832 FEQLIAAVRYPQ
+832 FEQLIAPVRYPIK
-844 GGLNPSALLEMRKLK
+844 GLSANALLEMRRLK

-870 IDPNRHI
+870 IDSTRHI

-889 TIQLLQLNHGYE
+889 TIQLLQLSHGHEYP
-901 FLELQT
+901 ELQT

-913 LTAAEQANLLTKQ
+913 LSAAEQAQLVTNR
-926 DALTLSE
+926 DAVILAE
-933 AWVLASEV
+933 AWMLASEV
-941 RNAIVLVKGKSSDVL
+941 RNAIVLVKGKPSDVL
-956 PIDMADLAAVAF
+956 PVDMTDLAAIAY
-968 LMGYPRSRVGQLEQD
+968 LMGYSRSRVGQLEQD

-991 REVTE
+991 RGVTE
-996 RIFYGRE
+996 RIFYGKE